1 MSTVAMARQL
11 RRKSLG
17 DSPTALP
24 DVTRSMPVQRLRVPS
39 KGATQRSPS
48 NGSRSP
54 SKGSLRSFSNSSAA
68 SSRRWSKV
76 KDLEFE
82 RETTPEE
89 EPVTKQRSL
98 PDIKTPALV
107 LSRQLNLDFHEVKM
121 MLEELQKEHEKIG
134 YKGIDLETFRGCL
147 LRVVGI
153 PEIGTDLLQDCY
165 TRCGAAN
172 GPMNPR
178 HFMEWYRDHIF
189 ALSHKSYT
197 SDEDR
202 KSDDLTLALAK
213 KHHCS
218 CLDLDK
224 VKLQYDSYDLDKSG
238 VIEYGEFELMML
250 KLLHVNNKSDLPQN
264 RIQRFWQELDKDRSG
279 SVDFSE
285 FTEWYL
291 KYFNLAQ
298 EHGPI
303 EAFYASFGP
312 GMRASTLEAMTKADS
327 CKLDVPG
334 AKFLPKEMKED
345 DLLPR
350 SPKIEFHR
358 RTTIG

>member
-54 SKGSLRSFSNSSAA
+54 SKGSVRSFSNSSAA

-197 SDEDR
+197 SIEDR

-334 AKFLPKEMKED
+334 AKFLPKEKED
-345 DLLPR
+345 DLLPK
-350 SPKIEFHR
+350 SPKIQFHR